1 MMSGDMLLWCCSCRN
16 GYIDSCGW
24 CGWCSRRCFAPSVS
38 VEQKSTDENEY
49 DNDDDAKSVTSL
61 AVVPWGVYDGCHT
74 CVMKL
79 SNKKDIFYIHYTEY
93 VLMKQEVNEVDPE
106 DVRDSLLLLGEVAK

>member
-1 MMSGDMLLWCCSCRN
+1 
-16 GYIDSCGW
+16 
-24 CGWCSRRCFAPSVS
+24 
-38 VEQKSTDENEY
+38 
-49 DNDDDAKSVTSL
+49 
-61 AVVPWGVYDGCHT
+61 
-74 CVMKL
+74 MKL